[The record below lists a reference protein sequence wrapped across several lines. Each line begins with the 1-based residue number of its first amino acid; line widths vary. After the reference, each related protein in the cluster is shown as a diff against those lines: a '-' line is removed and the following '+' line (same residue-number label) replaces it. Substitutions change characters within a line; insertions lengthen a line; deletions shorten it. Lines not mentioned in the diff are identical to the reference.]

1 MSTSASGPN
10 VDPSLLFRRL
20 NELRPLPTV
29 ARLTTLMVLL
39 LTLWSHGQTQTW
51 AMALLAVLFSW
62 LAFALWFQTT
72 GRVVARADGV
82 FHGAVI
88 PLMLICVHSTSY
100 GGLLIPLVIHP
111 LTVITLLHGTRLGL
125 VLAGIGAAGLLVSP
139 QPLGFST
146 QHLLPAL
153 GVLLIPVLANLAAR
167 PIAALRRRVA
177 LAAELERELDPRRG
191 LQAVGLVVAD
201 RLRQA
206 AGAQR
211 VILFHRDAELPTVLV
226 ADQDDS
232 AYEASPALASRLL
245 PVLAELPVAAMA
257 LDVGQAPGNGLT
269 SEAPLAARQVV
280 EPALRQIAGLLEAQT
295 LQLVPDTPGEARS
308 GWLLVAYGQRGAD
321 AVHGG
326 DGPWPLSALSAFA
339 VDMRRLVQQASYV
352 DTLQSEIAAHE
363 RARIGRDLH
372 DSAVQPYLG
381 LKFAIDVVAQRCT
394 ADNPIHAQVQD
405 LRQFCENE
413 LNELRDTV
421 AVLRTGAVRG
431 DNSLVP
437 ALRRQAKRFTTLFG
451 IETTLELPEELVV
464 SRALSGAVLHM
475 VNEALNNVR
484 RHSKAKNVWVK
495 VARDEHALQLVVR
508 DDAGQ
513 RSGFPTPSFEPRS
526 LTERTRELG
535 GTLELHHHKGLD
547 TEIHIT
553 IPV

>member
-1 MSTSASGPN
+1 MRDAASAPT
-10 VDPSLLFRRL
+10 VDPSLVFRRL

-29 ARLTTLMVLL
+29 ARLTTLVILF
-39 LTLWSHGQTQTW
+39 LTLLSHGQTQTW
-51 AMALLAVLFSW
+51 VMAVLAVLLSW
-62 LAFALWFQTT
+62 VAFTLWNQIS
-72 GRVVARADGV
+72 GRVVARADAV
-82 FHGAVI
+82 FQGSVI
-88 PLMLICVHSTSY
+88 PLMLICVHSTAD

-111 LTVITLLHGTRLGL
+111 LTVITLLHGLRLGL
-125 VLAGIGAAGLLVSP
+125 VLSGIGAVGLLVSP

-153 GVLLIPVLANLAAR
+153 GVLLMPLMANMAAR
-167 PIAALRRRVA
+167 PIAALRRRLV
-177 LAAELERELDPRRG
+177 LAAELERDLDPRRG

-206 AGAQR
+206 TGAQR
-211 VILFHRDAELPTVLV
+211 VILVHRDAELPTVLV
-226 ADQDDS
+226 ADRDES

-245 PVLAELPVAAMA
+245 PLLADMPVSAMA
-257 LDVGQAPGNGLT
+257 LDVDSAPGSGLT
-269 SEAPLAARQVV
+269 SEATLTARQAL
-280 EPALRQIAGLLEAQT
+280 EPRLRQMAGLLEART
-295 LQLVPDTPGEARS
+295 MQLVPDAPGEARS
-308 GWLLVAYGQRGAD
+308 GWLLVTDGQASAEKPSEGESWHLD
-321 AVHGG
+321 A
-326 DGPWPLSALSAFA
+326 LAAFA
-339 VDMRRLVQQASYV
+339 AEMRRPLQQASYV
-352 DTLQSEIAAHE
+352 DTLQAEIAAHE

-394 ADNPIHAQVQD
+394 PDNPIHAQVQD
-405 LRQFCENE
+405 LRKFCENE

-421 AVLRTGAVRG
+421 AVLRTGTVRG

-484 RHSKAKNVWVK
+484 RHTKAKSVR
-495 VARDEHALQLVVR
+495 VAVSRAEDALHLVIR
-508 DDAGQ
+508 DDAAQ
-513 RSGFPTPSFEPRS
+513 RTGFPMPHFTPRS
-526 LTERTRELG
+526 LSERAQELG
-535 GTLELHHHKGLD
+535 GTLEVGRHQGLD
-547 TEIHIT
+547 TEIRII